1 MSIATRTDRHPLVW
15 DLVLPELNHIVC
27 LAAQALRAVIDDPEH
42 VLRCLAVGRV
52 RLETITE
59 HLDRA
64 SSETWESGV
73 KHQGDQ

>member
-15 DLVLPELNHIVC
+15 DLVLPELNHIIC
-27 LAAQALRAVIDDPEH
+27 LAAKALRAVIDDPEH
-42 VLRCLAVGRV
+42 VLRRLAIGRV

-64 SSETWESGV
+64 ASETRETRV